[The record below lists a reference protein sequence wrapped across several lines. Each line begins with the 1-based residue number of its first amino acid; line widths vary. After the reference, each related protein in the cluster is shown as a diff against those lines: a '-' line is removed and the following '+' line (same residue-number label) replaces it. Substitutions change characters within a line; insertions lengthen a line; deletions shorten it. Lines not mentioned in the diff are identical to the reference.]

1 MIHKTSRLG
10 RLLPTYL
17 FVVSLF
23 VATAFAASPKEK
35 TLYNFQSAPDGATPV
50 SNLISDKAGNLYGTT
65 YYGGTGNGFPSSP
78 GSDCGTVFELIPPT
92 TEGGR
97 WREKV
102 LYRFQGGSDA
112 LLPRV
117 G

>member
-1 MIHKTSRLG
+1 MIYKTSRLG

-65 YYGGTGNGFPSSP
+65 YYGGTGNCFPPDLTAAPSLSLFRP
-78 GSDCGTVFELIPPT
+78 RQREVVGGKRCCTVFRA
-92 TEGGR
+92 GAM
-97 WREKV
+97 
-102 LYRFQGGSDA
+102 A